1 MSENPHAIDDEDLP
15 EDLQPSEDNPLA
27 VPLDEDAEG
36 TKSREELDVLGGK
49 APEQAGDSGADAEG
63 DERDSGD

>member
-1 MSENPHAIDDEDLP
+1 M
-15 EDLQPSEDNPLA
+15 
-27 VPLDEDAEG
+27 PLDEDAEG

-49 APEQAGDSGADAEG
+49 APEQSGDSGADAEG